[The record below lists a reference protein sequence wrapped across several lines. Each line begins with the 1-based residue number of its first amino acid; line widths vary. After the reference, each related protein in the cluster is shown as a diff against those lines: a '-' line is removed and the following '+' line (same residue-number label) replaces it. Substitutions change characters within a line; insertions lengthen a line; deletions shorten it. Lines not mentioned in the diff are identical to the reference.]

1 VLAASH
7 TLTCN
12 ALDEL
17 LDRISVKSRVCSKR
31 HARSMHHAF
40 KVARLQTT
48 HTLGLRV
55 ARALDPDL
63 RVDTLG
69 QIGDVDITV

>member
-1 VLAASH
+1 MLAASH

-17 LDRISVKSRVCSKR
+17 LDRISVKSRVLKGHVS
-31 HARSMHHAF
+31 SMHHAF

-55 ARALDPDL
+55 PRPLDPDL